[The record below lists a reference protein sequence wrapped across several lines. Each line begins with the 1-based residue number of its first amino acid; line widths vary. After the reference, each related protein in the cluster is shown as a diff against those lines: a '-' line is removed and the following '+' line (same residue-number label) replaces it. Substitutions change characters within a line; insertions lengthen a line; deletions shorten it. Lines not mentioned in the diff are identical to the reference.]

1 MNKFVKRK
9 IATSLI
15 LGKLISGNMCCAGNN
30 TSKTWQEKSVEK
42 LQSFARE
49 IKSSIK
55 ADTGWWVGGTT
66 LAVGTILFGGYLL
79 FNNRMSL
86 KFVEQ
91 YAKLK
96 NDIFSERI
104 NGNKTTISSGDF
116 SNVLSAAT
124 ECLKKDDMVINI
136 NTNGDR
142 LLIASDIHGDFKSL
156 SLVIDE
162 FLKDPNNTKLLFLG
176 DYVDRGNYSV
186 EVLYTLALLKI
197 CYPDR
202 VFLLRGNHESND
214 GTWDGKEVA
223 LWNTHANGQNE
234 LKNKNLDDCHSTCV
248 DFFGYLPIAA
258 VVDNTFFCA
267 HGGVNKGVL
276 TNMNVLKNIQRPYVI
291 CIEGDQSWGLQNDLA
306 MQIVW
311 SYPVGEMGVIPDS
324 YWDGDSGRGFYKLDY
339 VQQFLE
345 NNNLKCLVHGHY
357 HKNENTFKNSREICV
372 CTNPKNWKNHL
383 GQTVIQNLPVGLIEI
398 QNNTLKLLTYD
409 YTDLSGSP
417 KTKITQSYN

>member
-15 LGKLISGNMCCAGNN
+15 LGQLISGNMYAAEIH
-30 TSKTWQEKSVEK
+30 TQKSWQEKSLEK
-42 LQSFARE
+42 LQSFVNE
-49 IKSSIK
+49 VKTSMK
-55 ADTGWWVGGTT
+55 ADTGWWVGGTGV
-66 LAVGTILFGGYLL
+66 AVGTILFGGYLL

-86 KFVEQ
+86 KFAEQ
-91 YAKLK
+91 YEKLK
-96 NDIFSERI
+96 NDISSGQI
-104 NGNKTTISSGDF
+104 NGVKTTISSSDF

-124 ECLKKDDMVINI
+124 ERLKKDDMVINI

-162 FLKDPNNTKLLFLG
+162 FLKDSKKTKLLFLG

-214 GTWDGKEVA
+214 GTWESGAVA
-223 LWNTHANGQNE
+223 LWNTHKNGQTE
-234 LKNKNLDDCHSTCV
+234 LKNKNLADYHSTCV
-248 DFFGYLPIAA
+248 GFFNYLPIAA

-267 HGGVNKGVL
+267 HGGVNEGVL
-276 TNMNVLKNIQRPYVI
+276 NNMTVLKDIQRPYVI
-291 CIEGDQSWGLQNDLA
+291 CTAEDPSWGSQNDLA

-311 SYPVGEMGVIPDS
+311 SYPKDEMDMLSGP
-324 YWDGDSGRGFYKLDY
+324 YWYGDSVQGSYNLDY
-339 VQQFLE
+339 VQQFLT
-345 NNNLKCLVHGHY
+345 NNNLKCLIHGHA
-357 HKNENTFKNSREICV
+357 HKNTHTFNDPREICV
-372 CTNPKNWKNHL
+372 CTNPLNWRNTSTNK
-383 GQTVIQNLPVGLIEI
+383 PVGLIEI
-398 QNNTLKLLTYD
+398 QGTRLELRTYT
-409 YTDLSGSP
+409 YPSLEKSSQAE
-417 KTKITQSYN
+417 ITHEYN

>member
-1 MNKFVKRK
+1 MKKYIRSK

-15 LGKLISGNMCCAGNN
+15 LGQLISGNMCCAGNN

-55 ADTGWWVGGTT
+55 ADTGWWVGGTSV
-66 LAVGTILFGGYLL
+66 AVGTILFGGYLL
-79 FNNRMSL
+79 FNNRKSL
-86 KFVEQ
+86 KFAEQ
-91 YAKLK
+91 YEKLK
-96 NDIFSERI
+96 NDISSGQI
-104 NGNKTTISSGDF
+104 NGVKTTISSGDF

-202 VFLLRGNHESND
+202 VFLLRGNHESTD
-214 GTWDGKEVA
+214 GTYDNNNVT
-223 LWNTHANGQNE
+223 LWNTNERGQSE
-234 LKNKNLDDCHSTCV
+234 LKNKQLADYHSTCV
-248 DFFGYLPIAA
+248 GFFGYLPIAA

-276 TNMNVLKNIQRPYVI
+276 NNMTVLKDIQRPYVI
-291 CIEGDQSWGLQNDLA
+291 KNDGAHNGWPAESDLA

-311 SYPVGEMGVIPDS
+311 SYAKDDIGVEWYDDAIS
-324 YWDGDSGRGFYKLDY
+324 YPCYNLDY
-339 VQQFLE
+339 VEQFLK
-345 NNNLKCLVHGHY
+345 NNNLKCLIHGHA
-357 HKNENTFKNSREICV
+357 HKNENIFKNSREICV
-372 CTNPKNWKNHL
+372 CTNPLNWYIPSDNK
-383 GQTVIQNLPVGLIEI
+383 PVSLIEI

-409 YTDLSGSP
+409 YTNLSGSP
-417 KTKITQSYN
+417 ETKITQSYN

>member
-1 MNKFVKRK
+1 MNKFIKK
-9 IATSLI
+9 NIATSLI
-15 LGKLISGNMCCAGNN
+15 LGQLISGNMCAAEIH
-30 TSKTWQEKSVEK
+30 TQKSWQEKSVEK

-55 ADTGWWVGGTT
+55 ADTGWWIGGTGV
-66 LAVGTILFGGYLL
+66 AVGTILFGGYLL

-91 YAKLK
+91 YEKLK
-96 NDIFSERI
+96 NDISSEQI
-104 NGNKTTISSGDF
+104 NVVKTTISSSDF

-136 NTNGDR
+136 NTNGDK
-142 LLIASDIHGDFKSL
+142 LLIASDIHGDFNSL

-162 FLKDPNNTKLLFLG
+162 FLKDPDNTKLLFLG

-197 CYPDR
+197 CYPNR
-202 VFLLRGNHESND
+202 VFLLRGNHESTD
-214 GTWDGKEVA
+214 GTWEGGKVA
-223 LWNTHANGQNE
+223 LWNTHKNGQNE
-234 LKNKNLDDCHSTCV
+234 LNNKKLADYHSTCV
-248 DFFGYLPIAA
+248 DFFGHLPIAA

-276 TNMNVLKNIQRPYVI
+276 ADVKVLKDIQRPYVI
-291 CIEGDQSWGLQNDLA
+291 CAYGDSYWGSQNDLA

-311 SYPVGEMGVIPDS
+311 SYPKDEMDMLSGS
-324 YWDGDSGRGFYKLDY
+324 YWYGDSGQGSYNLDY
-339 VQQFLE
+339 VRQFLT
-345 NNNLKCLVHGHY
+345 NNNLKCLIHGHN
-357 HKNENTFKNSREICV
+357 HENTHTFNDPREICV
-372 CTNPKNWKNHL
+372 CTNPLNWYNPTNNK
-383 GQTVIQNLPVGLIEI
+383 PVGLIEI

-409 YTDLSGSP
+409 YTHLSGSP
-417 KTKITQSYN
+417 TPAISHDYN